1 MATAS
6 THSLIACHDC
16 DFLYRKHPLRYGER
30 ATCKRCG
37 ALLYQKKRD
46 SLDRTLTLSLTALI
60 LFVLANV
67 YPFMTFKI
75 GGRVQVSHLITG
87 VEELYEQGFME
98 LAVVVLLASILLP
111 LAKILGTLY
120 ILLPLKLNRRSWK
133 APQIFRFIEALGPW
147 AMMEVYLL
155 GVIVAYV
162 KLIDMATIV
171 LGIALYSFMA
181 LILLVAAAGATLDS
195 EEVWERLE
203 TTS

>member
-16 DFLYRKHPLRYGER
+16 VFLYRKHPLRYGER

-46 SLDRTLTLSLTALI
+46 SLDRTLTLSLAALI

-111 LAKILGTLY
+111 LLKILGTLY
-120 ILLPLKLNRRSWK
+120 ILLPLKLNRRPWK

>member
-30 ATCKRCG
+30 ATCSRCG
-37 ALLYQKKRD
+37 AFLYQKKRD

-111 LAKILGTLY
+111 LIKILGTLY

>member
-1 MATAS
+1 M
-6 THSLIACHDC
+6 
-16 DFLYRKHPLRYGER
+16 
-30 ATCKRCG
+30 
-37 ALLYQKKRD
+37 
-46 SLDRTLTLSLTALI
+46 LSLAALI

-75 GGRVQVSHLITG
+75 SGRVQVSHLITG
-87 VEELYEQGFME
+87 VEELYVQGFME

-111 LAKILGTLY
+111 LVKILGTLY

-171 LGIALYSFMA
+171 LGVALYSFAA
-181 LILLVAAAGATLDS
+181 LIVLVTAAGMTLDPD
-195 EEVWERLE
+195 EVWERLE

>member
-111 LAKILGTLY
+111 LIKILGTLY

>member
-30 ATCKRCG
+30 ATCSRCG

-46 SLDRTLTLSLTALI
+46 SLDRTLTLSLAALI
-60 LFVLANV
+60 LFVLANA
-67 YPFMTFKI
+67 YPFMTFKLS
-75 GGRVQVSHLITG
+75 GRIQESHLITG
-87 VEELYEQGFME
+87 VEELYLQGFME
-98 LAVVVLLASILLP
+98 LSVLVLLTSILLP
-111 LAKILGTLY
+111 LVKILGTLY
-120 ILLPLKLNRRSWK
+120 VLLPLKLNRRPWK

-171 LGIALYSFMA
+171 LGIALYSFAA
-181 LILLVAAAGATLDS
+181 LIVLVTAAGMTLDPD
-195 EEVWERLE
+195 EVWERLE

>member
-30 ATCKRCG
+30 ATCSRCG

-75 GGRVQVSHLITG
+75 SGRVQVSHLITG

-111 LAKILGTLY
+111 LIKILGTLY